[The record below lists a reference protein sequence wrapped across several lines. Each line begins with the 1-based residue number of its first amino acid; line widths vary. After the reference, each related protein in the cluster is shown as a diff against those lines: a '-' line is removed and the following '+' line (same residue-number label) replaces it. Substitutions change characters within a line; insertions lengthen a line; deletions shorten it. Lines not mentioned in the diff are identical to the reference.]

1 MGIIELL
8 RILIDLEG
16 LTYEESWNIV
26 TKSFAYTNHTILPE
40 ALETWGV
47 DLMENLLPRH
57 L

>member
-16 LTYEESWNIV
+16 LTYEESWKIV